1 MDEIVQV
8 KNVTKRFGEETVLSD
23 LSFSFESGKIYGL
36 VGKNGSGKSVL
47 CKLIAGVLHPN
58 QGEIIVEGVLL
69 EKGVFPPSIGV
80 ILDNGYHVSE
90 HNFDRLFKHREDA
103 IMFYLEKQK
112 MSKVKIKNENGLEY
126 IEMEKRIKEK
136 RHKEEQEDK

>member
-1 MDEIVQV
+1 MYKVDIIEYFCSSSYNIPFDFHDIVYYV
-8 KNVTKRFGEETVLSD
+8 YCGYRIFGREKW
-23 LSFSFESGKIYGL
+23 KIR
-36 VGKNGSGKSVL
+36 KCS
-47 CKLIAGVLHPN
+47 I
-58 QGEIIVEGVLL
+58 EGIWATNCV
-69 EKGVFPPSIGV
+69 GV

-112 MSKVKIKNENGLEY
+112 MSKVKIRNENGLEC
-126 IEMEKRIKEK
+126 IEAEKRIKEK